1 MAAQAIARN
10 AQALAPGAGALVS
23 AYQSM
28 PTEPGTGALIADLRI
43 RGDRILLPR
52 IVGRDLE
59 WVEVSTGAE
68 FARGPLG
75 ILEPTGPGLPVRPH
89 PLVDADVLFMPALAI
104 DHAGHRLG
112 QGGGYYDK
120 ALAGVHRFAD
130 GGPLRVA
137 LIFDDEFVDSV
148 PSDDQD
154 SSVDAVV
161 TPTRTL
167 RLQP

>member
-1 MAAQAIARN
+1 
-10 AQALAPGAGALVS
+10 VS

-28 PTEPGTGALIADLRI
+28 PSEPGTGALIADLRL
-43 RGDRILLPR
+43 RGDTVLLPR

-59 WVEVSTGAE
+59 WVEVTHGTE

-89 PLVDADVLFMPALAI
+89 PLADAEVLFMPALAV
-104 DHAGHRLG
+104 DHSGRRLG

-120 ALAGVHRFAD
+120 ALAGLRRFAD

-137 LIFDDEFVDSV
+137 LLFDDELVDSV
-148 PSDDQD
+148 PSEDHDCL
-154 SSVDAVV
+154 VDAVV
-161 TPTRTL
+161 TPNRVVYL
-167 RLQP
+167 PS